1 MSVNI
6 FGGAR
11 NGGSTSHG
19 NVGNVGSDRNFNQ
32 RLIMLS
38 NKLAQKVNKSGDTMN
53 GDLKLTFNP
62 DSSNLS
68 LSLGVEGMDRNHSM
82 ALLLGNEHNQIY
94 HAHGAPVTIIAQ
106 HGFKFKCSDGRT
118 TTFDHDIQ
126 LQNKHIT
133 GLIDPE
139 SPSGAVTKQYSD
151 GKLALAVNELIR
163 KIYLNTAS
171 LSNLQT
177 DMISRIEA
185 QSSAVASVN
194 SNQDG
199 KIREMLD
206 KIESNVSNIVSL
218 RRETIELLDTHKTS
232 IDANHA
238 QDISTVRER
247 QQEIM
252 NDISN
257 TNSRNDEKIAEM
269 LGKIESTES
278 GLVSL
283 RRDTTELVNTIV
295 NTSRTAIE
303 ADHEQ
308 KMTTVRGRQQEIID
322 SITSSQ
328 RNQNLL
334 RTRYN
339 DLKIVVDANK
349 IITDD
354 LVARVNSTRFVKNN
368 VGLIPRL
375 TSNTNKEFTIT
386 ASHNSNDAYKVFN
399 STSGYFWN
407 PGIAVDEGRY
417 VPPVWIQIK
426 LPTATRIHKFGLKAK
441 SDSERIKSWLL
452 KAKNEDGIVRTI
464 YNPNVHSD
472 HSDRTEDR
480 YIGGTVKYFDIP
492 LSLASNY
499 LYYSL
504 EIAVV
509 DSRISNL
516 TYFQLYS
523 LDEVVEMPISTDGS
537 YINVR

>member
-1 MSVNI
+1 MS
-6 FGGAR
+6 
-11 NGGSTSHG
+11 
-19 NVGNVGSDRNFNQ
+19 
-32 RLIMLS
+32 
-38 NKLAQKVNKSGDTMN
+38 
-53 GDLKLTFNP
+53 
-62 DSSNLS
+62 
-68 LSLGVEGMDRNHSM
+68 
-82 ALLLGNEHNQIY
+82 LLLGNIYNQIY
-94 HAHGAPVTIIAQ
+94 HANGAPVTIIAQ
-106 HGFKFKCSDGRT
+106 HGFLFKCSEGRT

-206 KIESNVSNIVSL
+206 KIELNVSNIVSL
-218 RRETIELLDTHKTS
+218 RRETIELLNTHKTS
-232 IDANHA
+232 IDANHE

-252 NDISN
+252 NNISN

-269 LGKIESTES
+269 LNKIESTES

-283 RRDTTELVNTIV
+283 RRETTELVNTIV

-375 TSNTNKEFTIT
+375 TSSTNKEFTVI
-386 ASHNSNDAYKVFN
+386 ASNNANDAWRVFN
-399 STSGYFWN
+399 ISTGYFWN
-407 PGIAVDEGRY
+407 PGVSVLDGRY
-417 VPPVWIQIK
+417 VAQVYIQIK

-441 SDSERIKSWLL
+441 SDSERIKSWSLQ
-452 KAKNEDGIVRTI
+452 AKNADGIVHTI
-464 YNPNVHSD
+464 YNPNVHT
-472 HSDRTEDR
+472 DRTEDR
-480 YIGGTVKYFDIP
+480 YIGATVKYFDIP
-492 LSLASNY
+492 LSLALNY

-504 EIAVV
+504 LIDRV
-509 DSRISNL
+509 DSQASSL

-537 YINVR
+537 YINVG

>member
-6 FGGAR
+6 FGGGKNTAASA
-11 NGGSTSHG
+11 GHAS
-19 NVGNVGSDRNFNQ
+19 VGNVGSDRNFNQ
-32 RLIMLS
+32 RLILLS

-68 LSLGVEGMDRNHSM
+68 LSLGVAGMDRNHSM
-82 ALLLGNEHNQIY
+82 ALLLGNEHNQIH
-94 HAHGAPVTIIAQ
+94 HANGAPIALIAQ
-106 HGFKFKCSDGRT
+106 YGFKFKCSEGRT
-118 TTFDHDIQ
+118 TLFDHDIE
-126 LQNKHIT
+126 LSDKHIT
-133 GLIDPE
+133 GLIDPV
-139 SPSGAVTKQYSD
+139 SASGAVTKRYSD
-151 GKLALAVNELIR
+151 AKLALAVNDLIR

-171 LSNLQT
+171 VSNLQA

-185 QSSAVASVN
+185 QSSAAASVN
-194 SNQDG
+194 SIQDG
-199 KIREMLD
+199 KNQEMLGR
-206 KIESNVSNIVSL
+206 IELNVSGLVSL
-218 RRETIELLDTHKTS
+218 RRETIELLNTHKTS

-238 QDISTVRER
+238 QDMSTVRDR

-252 NDISN
+252 NNISN
-257 TNSRNDEKIAEM
+257 ANSRNDEKITEV
-269 LGKIESTES
+269 LGKIELNES

-283 RRDTTELVNTIV
+283 RRETNELV

-322 SITSSQ
+322 SITGSQ

-354 LVARVNSTRFVKNN
+354 LVARFNTTRFVKNN

-375 TSNTNKEFTIT
+375 TSNTNKEFIIT
-386 ASHNSNDAYKVFN
+386 ASHNANDAYKVFN

-407 PGIAVDEGRY
+407 PGVAVDEGGRY

-426 LPTATRIHKFGLKAK
+426 LPIATRIHKIGLKVR

-464 YNPNVHSD
+464 YNPNVHN
-472 HSDRTEDR
+472 DRAEDR
-480 YIGGTVKYFDIP
+480 YIGATVKYFDIP
-492 LSLASNY
+492 LSLALNY
-499 LYYSL
+499 SYYSL
-504 EIAVV
+504 EIDVV

-516 TYFQLYS
+516 TYFQIYS
-523 LDEVVEMPISTDGS
+523 LDEVIEMPISTDGS
-537 YINVR
+537 YINV